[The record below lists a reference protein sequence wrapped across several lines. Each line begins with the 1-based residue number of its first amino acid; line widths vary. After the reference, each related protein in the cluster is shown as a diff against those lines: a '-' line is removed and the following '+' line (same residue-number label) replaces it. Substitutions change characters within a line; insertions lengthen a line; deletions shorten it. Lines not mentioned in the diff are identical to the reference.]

1 MSMQGIDVSKWQ
13 PANIVSLVPH
23 DFAVVKATQGS
34 GYVNPYFEQQLADA
48 LRTGKAGLYHFDNG
62 DANWQAECDHFLNTI
77 RNYIGKVM
85 IVWDWEASAIAR
97 GTERLKQIIA
107 YLKAELGFP
116 PVVYASGSVLV
127 SNGANKVAADNDS
140 GVWCANYPL
149 GYQTM
154 GYRSDLKPYT
164 SCIMHQYTSSGRLD
178 GYGGNLD
185 LDQFFGDATAWDKY
199 ATGNGSA
206 SSDQVGDQGSA
217 QVSKTNDQL
226 ANEVIAGQW
235 GNGDE
240 RKRNLTNAGYD
251 YAAVQSIV
259 NQRLGQTQTQFYTV
273 RSGDTLSGI
282 ANKYGTN
289 YQTLASLNGISNP
302 NLIYPGQVLQ
312 LPGTSSTEAQ
322 YYVVRSGD
330 NLSTIAVNHGLS
342 LADIEQLNPQ
352 ISNPN
357 LIYPGDKV
365 RIK

>member
-13 PANIVSLVPH
+13 PANIISLVPH
-23 DFAVVKATQGS
+23 DFAIVKATQGS
-34 GYVNPYFEQQLADA
+34 GYVNPYFEQQIADA
-48 LRTGKAGLYHFDNG
+48 LRTGKAGIYHFDNG
-62 DANWQAECDHFLNTI
+62 DANWQAECDHFLSTI
-77 RNYIGKVM
+77 SNYIGKVM
-85 IVWDWEASAIAR
+85 IVWDWEASAVAR
-97 GTERLKQIIA
+97 GADRLKRIIA
-107 YLKAELGFP
+107 YLTDKLGLP

-127 SNGANKVAADNDS
+127 SNGASQVAADNNS
-140 GVWCANYPL
+140 GAWCANYPL

-164 SCIMHQYTSSGRLD
+164 GCMMHQYTSSGRLD

-185 LDQFFGDATAWDKY
+185 LNQFFGDATAWDKY
-199 ATGNGSA
+199 ATGNGSV
-206 SSDQVGDQGSA
+206 SSDQVGDQGSV
-217 QVSKTNDQL
+217 QVYKTNDEL
-226 ANEVIAGQW
+226 ASEVIAGQW
-235 GNGDE
+235 GDGDE

-312 LPGTSSTEAQ
+312 LPETSSTEAQ

-352 ISNPN
+352 IINPN